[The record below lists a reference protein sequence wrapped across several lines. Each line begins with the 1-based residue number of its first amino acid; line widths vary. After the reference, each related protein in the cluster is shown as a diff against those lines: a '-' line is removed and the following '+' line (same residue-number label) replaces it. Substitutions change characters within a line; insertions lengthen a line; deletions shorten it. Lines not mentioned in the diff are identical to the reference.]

1 MNTQTDPSQANSP
14 AQEEPPPR
22 ASLPAIRRLSLDLNI
37 PGTLQPLT
45 RLLPGGEE
53 GR

>member
-1 MNTQTDPSQANSP
+1 MNTQTDPSQTNSP

-22 ASLPAIRRLSLDLNI
+22 ASLPAIRHLSHSLNI

-45 RLLPGGEE
+45 RLVPGGKE